1 MRHHV
6 RVVVIFALGLFTYA
20 LLIRPFKLM
29 SQASDASLY
38 VGIGLILGLVLLFP
52 ILVRTIWRKL

>member
-6 RVVVIFALGLFTYA
+6 RVVLIFALGLFTYV
-20 LLIRPFKLM
+20 LLIQAFKLM
-29 SQASDASLY
+29 SKPSDLSLY